1 MKNILQYLNTNVL
14 IKIASLNSI
23 TVVIKIIAGFLTSK
37 VIAIFLGAE
46 GLALVG
52 NLRNFVTAAQ
62 SFSILGLYNGVIK
75 YVAQFKNNAVAL
87 TKTLSTVYYL
97 GFISTFL
104 VSFLCYFNAD
114 LLSSHIFQD
123 FYDFAYI
130 IKIFAIALPFYA
142 LNRLVFAILN
152 GLSKFK
158 HLIFLNGLG
167 QVFGATITILLIWQ
181 RQLEGAL
188 IAVVTTEALLLLIT
202 LIALFKQKGYLS
214 NFKLRRFSLQVV
226 KQLSSYSGM
235 ALFSALLIPFVA
247 LSIRTYIIDTV
258 SLEDAGMWEAITR
271 ISKYYLMFIGSLLTL
286 YVLPRFSEVT
296 TDKGFRKE
304 VFHFYKTIM
313 PIFGLGLIIIYFL
326 RHFIVQI
333 LFTKEFI
340 PVEDLFLWQLL
351 GDFVKV
357 LALVI
362 SYQFIAKKMFWH
374 YILTEAFS
382 LGVLYFSS
390 LYFIDHY
397 GVKGA
402 TIAHFVTYVLYY
414 SIVLLIFG
422 TSLFGNSQEQV
433 ADV

>member
-1 MKNILQYLNTNVL
+1 MKNIIKYLKTNVL

-23 TVVIKIIAGFLTSK
+23 SVLIKILAGFLTSK
-37 VIAIFLGAE
+37 FIAIFLGAE

-52 NLRNFVTAAQ
+52 NLRNFVSVAQ
-62 SFSILGLYNGVIK
+62 SFSVLGLYNGVIK
-75 YVAQFKNNAVAL
+75 YVAQFKNNTAEL
-87 TKTLSTVYYL
+87 TKTLSTAYFSGV
-97 GFISTFL
+97 FATIV
-104 VSFLCYFNAD
+104 VSILCYFNAET
-114 LLSSHIFQD
+114 LSQHIFQE
-123 FYDFAYI
+123 YYNFAYV
-130 IKIFAIALPFYA
+130 IKIFAVALPFYA
-142 LNRLVFAILN
+142 LNTLIFAILN

-158 HLIFLNGLG
+158 YLIFFNGVGQILG
-167 QVFGATITILLIWQ
+167 ASITILLIWQ

-202 LIALFKQKGYLS
+202 GIVVIKEKQYLS
-214 NFKLRRFSLQVV
+214 YFKLSQFSFKVV

-247 LSIRTYIIDTV
+247 ISIRTYIIDTV

-271 ISKYYLMFIGSLLTL
+271 ISKYYLMFVASLLTL

-313 PIFGLGLIIIYFL
+313 PIFGLGLILIYFL

-333 LFTKEFI
+333 LFSKAFA

-357 LALVI
+357 LSLVI
-362 SYQFIAKKMFWH
+362 SYQFLAKKMFWH

-382 LGVLYFSS
+382 LIVLYFSS
-390 LYFIDHY
+390 LYFIDYY
-397 GVKGA
+397 GAKGA

-414 SIVLLIFG
+414 IVVLVVFS
-422 TSLFGNSQEQV
+422 TSLFGNKREREV
-433 ADV
+433 IE